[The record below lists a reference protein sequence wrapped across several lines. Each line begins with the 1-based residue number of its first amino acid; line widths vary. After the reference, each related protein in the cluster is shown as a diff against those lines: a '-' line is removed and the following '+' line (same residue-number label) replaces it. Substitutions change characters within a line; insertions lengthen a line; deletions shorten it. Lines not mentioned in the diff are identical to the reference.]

1 MIVEAPVRSGQ
12 RIVNPDGDVIV
23 IGSVGSG
30 AEIVAAGSIH
40 VYGALRGRAMAGA
53 YGDEGARIF
62 CRRLEAELIAV
73 NGLYQTA
80 EDIEP
85 RLRRQPVQIRL
96 AEGAMRV
103 TPFD

>member
-1 MIVEAPVRSGQ
+1 MGTCAHA
-12 RIVNPDGDVIV
+12 VIV